1 MTPQEIYTPLRRAG
15 LTRAGALGSIA
26 NFMAEAGPELRPN
39 RVQIGTTTLSDEQYT
54 KAVDGG
60 WLNFEDG
67 KGYGLAQWTYGQR
80 KNWLLSFAK
89 KNGVSVGDG
98 LMQVSFFLW
107 ECREYFPE
115 VWHVLTTS
123 DSIIDCTDIVCR
135 VYENPAVKNYDV
147 RRRYAAQ
154 AAEET
159 WDGADPEEDAGD
171 LVVKLL
177 QLAMAHDGYWPLD
190 RIDGVKTAAFR
201 QKIIE
206 YAADVAKT

>member
-1 MTPQEIYTPLRRAG
+1 MPETIL
-15 LTRAGALGSIA
+15 GALGVIG

-54 KAVDGG
+54 KAVDQGRID
-60 WLNFEDG
+60 FEDG
-67 KGYGLAQWTYGQR
+67 RGYGLAQWTMGKR
-80 KNWLLSFAK
+80 KNWLLSVAK
-89 KNGVSVGDG
+89 KYGVSVGDG
-98 LMQVSFFLW
+98 PMQVDFFLW
-107 ECREYFPE
+107 ECREYFPS
-115 VWHVLTTS
+115 VWKVLTES
-123 DSIIDCTDIVCR
+123 DDVNECADIVCR
-135 VYENPAVKNYDV
+135 IYENPAVKNYPV
-147 RRRYAAQ
+147 RRSYAMQ

-159 WDGADPEEDAGD
+159 WDEPAAEAGGD

>member
-1 MTPQEIYTPLRRAG
+1 MTPQEIYVPLRAGG
-15 LTRAGALGSIA
+15 LTRAGALSVIG
-26 NFMAEAGPELRPN
+26 NMMAEVGPDLRPN
-39 RVQIGTTTLSDEQYT
+39 RVQIGMTKLSDENYT

-67 KGYGLAQWTYGQR
+67 AGFGLCQWTYGQR

-89 KNGVSVGDG
+89 KYGVSVGDG
-98 LMQVSFFLW
+98 PMQIDFFLW
-107 ECREYFPE
+107 ECKEYFPE

-123 DSIIDCTDIVCR
+123 DDVNACADIVCR

-159 WDGADPEEDAGD
+159 WDGADPEEDTGD
-171 LVVKLL
+171 LAVVLL
-177 QLAMAHDGYWPLD
+177 QALMAYDGYWPRD
-190 RIDGVKTAAFR
+190 RIDGQRTPEFR
-201 QKIIE
+201 QAIKE
-206 YAADVAKT
+206 YAADVAEI